1 MDTPAGRLDN
11 IHRKKVM
18 EYLPTV
24 VTQLSVFAHSGEMTE
39 ESIYFDRSRIGKKYR
54 IDRVNSFHSELV
66 KI

>member
-39 ESIYFDRSRIGKKYR
+39 EVYL
-54 IDRVNSFHSELV
+54 IDHALEKVPHR
-66 KI
+66 